1 MGPQTNRCLRA
12 RVIHCQNNTT
22 LHDSIRTFAQDV
34 AVDCIQSGTYQCR
47 FDEFLGRR
55 DAAADFVRCHHGRNC
70 IPFLDLFLTLNAND
84 DRFNTN
90 YC

>member
-1 MGPQTNRCLRA
+1 MSSGSCH
-12 RVIHCQNNTT
+12 HCQNNTT
-22 LHDSIRTFAQDV
+22 LHDIIRTFAQDV
-34 AVDCIQSGTYQCR
+34 AVDSIQSGTYQGR

-70 IPFLDLFLTLNAND
+70 ISFLDLLLTLNAND